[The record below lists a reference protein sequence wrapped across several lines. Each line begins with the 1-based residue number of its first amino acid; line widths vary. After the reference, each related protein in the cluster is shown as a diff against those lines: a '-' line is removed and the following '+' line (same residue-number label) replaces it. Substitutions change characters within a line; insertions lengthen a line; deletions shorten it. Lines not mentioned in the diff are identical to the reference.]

1 MSETK
6 DLQTLIEESLS
17 LVAEKA
23 DQAAD
28 YIREKTSY
36 ELAKQRYATIGVDTD
51 AAIEK
56 LKNVTVSLHCWQGDD
71 VRGFDT
77 DPSKPLTGGIQTTG
91 NYPGRARTPEELM
104 ADYEKVLELCPG
116 KKKLNLHASYAI
128 FEEDGFVDRDKL
140 EPRHFAK
147 WVEFAKKHKIGLDFN
162 PTFFSH
168 PNMKD
173 GLTLSSP
180 DEENRR
186 FWIEHGKACVRISEY
201 FAKET
206 GIPCVMNIWI
216 GDGYKDIPAD
226 RMGPRER
233 YKDAIEQIISEP
245 HDPKQVKITV
255 ESKVFGIGVE
265 SYTAGS
271 AEFSLLFAATHPG
284 IIPLMDNGHYH
295 PTEMVSDKI
304 SSLLCYFDEIALHIT
319 RPVRWDSDHV
329 VIFDDET
336 REIAK
341 EIVRNGDSLGRIN
354 IALDYFDAS
363 INRISA
369 WTVGFRSLQKALLM
383 ALCTPNEELKKLQD
397 TNQLTK
403 LMAVQEGMKV
413 MPFGD
418 VWEEYLVSEDA
429 PGELV
434 WFDEVEKYE
443 KEVLSKR
450 N

>member
-1 MSETK
+1 
-6 DLQTLIEESLS
+6 
-17 LVAEKA
+17 
-23 DQAAD
+23 
-28 YIREKTSY
+28 
-36 ELAKQRYATIGVDTD
+36 
-51 AAIEK
+51 
-56 LKNVTVSLHCWQGDD
+56 
-71 VRGFDT
+71 
-77 DPSKPLTGGIQTTG
+77 
-91 NYPGRARTPEELM
+91 M

-128 FEEDGFVDRDKL
+128 FEEDGFVDRDRL
-140 EPRHFAK
+140 EPRHFTK
-147 WVEFAKKHKIGLDFN
+147 WVEFAKKHGIGLDFN

-206 GIPCVMNIWI
+206 GIPCVMNIWT

-226 RMGPRER
+226 RLGPRER

-265 SYTAGS
+265 SFTAGS
-271 AEFSLLFAATHPG
+271 AEFALLFAATHPG

-341 EIVRNGDSLGRIN
+341 EIVRNGDSLDRVN

-369 WTVGFRSLQKALLM
+369 WTVGYRSLQKALLM

-403 LMAVQEGMKV
+403 LMAAQEGMKV

-418 VWEEYLVSEDA
+418 VWEEYLEREEA
-429 PGELV
+429 PGELA
-434 WFDEVEKYE
+434 WFEEVEKYE

-450 N
+450 S